1 MLIDHQLSTEYT
13 KPNTP
18 HYFFDEIFVWYRK
31 TYILIKF
38 SHSSLIDNNINN
50 NSYHLLNNHYM
61 PSTILGER
69 FYMYVL
75 NIYVKSQFYEVSI
88 IILTFQGGK
97 KSFKNVV

>member
-1 MLIDHQLSTEYT
+1 MLIDHQWSTEYT

-50 NSYHLLNNHYM
+50 NSYHFLNNHYM

-75 NIYVKSQFYEVSI
+75 NIYVTYM
-88 IILTFQGGK
+88 
-97 KSFKNVV
+97 